1 MAALADY
8 VDFAGLRS
16 GPEAEAQPVSSP
28 RSGLLRKGMMWE
40 DVNAMVGNPI
50 SRTQRKEGTLNVQTV
65 QYSTADGRITADFV
79 EGVLV
84 RYTITSE

>member
-1 MAALADY
+1 
-8 VDFAGLRS
+8 
-16 GPEAEAQPVSSP
+16 
-28 RSGLLRKGMMWE
+28 MWE

>member
-1 MAALADY
+1 
-8 VDFAGLRS
+8 
-16 GPEAEAQPVSSP
+16 
-28 RSGLLRKGMMWE
+28 MMLQ
-40 DVNAMVGNPI
+40 DVNAMVGNPLNM
-50 SRTQRKEGTLNVQTV
+50 RQRKEGTLNVQTA

>member
-8 VDFAGLRS
+8 VDFGALRS
-16 GPEAEAQPVSSP
+16 EPEVAAQQASTA
-28 RSGLLRKGMMWE
+28 RSGLLRKGMMLQ
-40 DVNAMVGNPI
+40 DVNAMVGRPLD
-50 SRTQRKEGTLNVQTV
+50 TKQRKEGTLNVQTV
-65 QYSTADGRITADFV
+65 QYSTADGKIMADFV

>member
-1 MAALADY
+1 MDLVSQRSTGNDARLLGLERILYTVFIHSGQAQEAA
-8 VDFAGLRS
+8 
-16 GPEAEAQPVSSP
+16 Q
-28 RSGLLRKGMMWE
+28 
-40 DVNAMVGNPI
+40 
-50 SRTQRKEGTLNVQTV
+50 EGTLNVQTV

>member
-1 MAALADY
+1 
-8 VDFAGLRS
+8 
-16 GPEAEAQPVSSP
+16 
-28 RSGLLRKGMMWE
+28 
-40 DVNAMVGNPI
+40 VNAMVGSPVNT
-50 SRTQRKEGTLNVQTV
+50 RQRKEGTLNVQTV